1 MAIDLTRVMVTGAEG
16 FVGRTLTA
24 NLRRQGASVMGA
36 IRSAYTAQ
44 SLALETVV
52 TGDIRF
58 GPNWDAL
65 LKGVDCVV
73 HLAARAHVTRDR
85 ASNPIAEFRAVNVAP
100 AVGLFKACQ
109 RAGLER
115 FIFVSSIGV
124 NGAFTHGRPFLE
136 SDVPSPVD
144 PYAISKW
151 EAEQELLKAVIDG
164 STKLVVIRP
173 TLVYGRDAKGNFLR
187 LMRLIDSGWPL
198 PFAAITAKRSF
209 LGLTNFCD
217 LLRRC
222 LEAPLKAQQLFVAA
236 DPSPMST
243 ADLIRRIADAMS
255 TQPKMLAVPPAV
267 LKFAGSLFGRGS
279 EIERLTGELEVDAS
293 KARIALN
300 WQPNADCTRDV
311 EAMVEAYVRA
321 KACR

>member
-1 MAIDLTRVMVTGAEG
+1 LTRVLVTGAEG
-16 FVGRTLTA
+16 FVGRSLTA
-24 NLRRQGASVMGA
+24 NLQLQGASVIGA
-36 IRSAYTAQ
+36 IRSEDTAE
-44 SLALETVV
+44 SLAVETAV

-58 GPNWDAL
+58 DPNWDVP

-85 ASNPIAEFRAVNVAP
+85 ASNPIAEFRAVNVTP
-100 AVGLFKACQ
+100 AVGLFRACQ

-124 NGAFTHGRPFLE
+124 NGAFTRGRPFLE
-136 SDVPSPVD
+136 SDVPNPVE

-164 STKLVVIRP
+164 STKLVIIRP
-173 TLVYGRDAKGNFLR
+173 TLIYGRGAKGNFLR

-209 LGLTNFCD
+209 LGLSNFCD

-236 DPSPMST
+236 DPSPVST
-243 ADLIRRIADAMS
+243 PDLIRRIADAMM
-255 TQPKMLAVPPAV
+255 TQPKMVAVPPAV
-267 LKFAGSLFGRGS
+267 LKIAGSLLGRRS
-279 EIERLTGELEVDAS
+279 EIERLVGPLEVDAS
-293 KARIALN
+293 KARTTLN
-300 WQPNADCTRDV
+300 WQPNADCALDV